1 MTLSNNSIP
10 LEIQKNMALAKSLK
24 EQFDAIDKEIRE
36 QLLEAMQSHDVYS
49 IKNDKFTITR
59 ATRNSYSAENPPKKF
74 TKSVLDTT
82 KVSDYEKLYGKL
94 PNVIDKTTKEYITW
108 RSK

>member
-59 ATRNSYSAENPPKKF
+59 ATRNSYSADKLPRNFSKV
-74 TKSVLDTT
+74 VLDTS
-82 KVSDYEKLYGKL
+82 KVGDYEKLYGKF
-94 PNVIDKTTKEYITW
+94 PNGIEKTSKEYISW
-108 RSK
+108 RAK

>member
-49 IKNDKFTITR
+49 IIND
-59 ATRNSYSAENPPKKF
+59 
-74 TKSVLDTT
+74 
-82 KVSDYEKLYGKL
+82 
-94 PNVIDKTTKEYITW
+94 
-108 RSK
+108 